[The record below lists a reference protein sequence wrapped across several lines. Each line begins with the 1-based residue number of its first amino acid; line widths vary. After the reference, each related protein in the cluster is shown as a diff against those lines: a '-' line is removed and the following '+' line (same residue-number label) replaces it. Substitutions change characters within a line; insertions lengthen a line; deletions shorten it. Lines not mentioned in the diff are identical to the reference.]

1 MALSKIFFE
10 KTTFAKCQEIYIM
23 VVLQKNFKVFNFE
36 NFQNSSN
43 PPYWILKTQKNAIFS
58 GSVQNYCCYKGQI
71 GKIQLSTILFS
82 ENRAGGLVT
91 DKHWAYFDSSCL
103 L

>member
-82 ENRAGGLVT
+82 ENRPGGLVI